1 MDLALF
7 LGILGQASAEQL
19 RHILFSF
26 PGRRFGHELMCT
38 VFEERS
44 SRLVVE
50 Y

>member
-26 PGRRFGHELMCT
+26 PGRRFGHEFMCT
-38 VFEERS
+38 AFEERNR
-44 SRLVVE
+44 RLMVE